1 MLEHPYSELGQSAG
15 KQLIK
20 LVESSE
26 TKGKTCVFFFIC
38 VLLRLLSII
47 TPIPV
52 MQGESEIFGSLY
64 SNS

>member
-1 MLEHPYSELGQSAG
+1 MLEHPNSELGQSAG

-26 TKGKTCVFFFIC
+26 TKGKTCVFFIC

-52 MQGESEIFGSLY
+52 MQGESEIFGSLH